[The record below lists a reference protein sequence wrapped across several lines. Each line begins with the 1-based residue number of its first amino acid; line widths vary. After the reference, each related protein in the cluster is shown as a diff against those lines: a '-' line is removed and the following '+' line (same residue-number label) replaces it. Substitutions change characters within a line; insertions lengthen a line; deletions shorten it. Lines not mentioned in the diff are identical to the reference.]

1 MPLLQGLEKN
11 CALKEN
17 SIMTDTSFYKVPEC
31 CFTIKD
37 RQVFFGH
44 ERKISYE
51 QCNIMQYLFNIPRWK
66 TICIF
71 LSCSYSDPSFYEEC
85 KAEYLKQREEYRAT
99 GIKKKRQRFTQNV
112 WLKLKM
118 NFLKYAICI
127 SLDLNRQI
135 VCTTLCGVQLKYTKW
150 DERRIK

>member
-1 MPLLQGLEKN
+1 MNSSAELKYQMSFPFSALPLGAFAAEAWKGL
-11 CALKEN
+11 CSKEN
-17 SIMTDTSFYKVPEC
+17 NIMTDTSFYKVPEC
-31 CFTIKD
+31 CFTVKG
-37 RQVFFGH
+37 RQVFFGR

-51 QCNIMQYLFNIPRWK
+51 QCNIVQYLFNIPRWK

-118 NFLKYAICI
+118 NFF
-127 SLDLNRQI
+127 
-135 VCTTLCGVQLKYTKW
+135 
-150 DERRIK
+150 